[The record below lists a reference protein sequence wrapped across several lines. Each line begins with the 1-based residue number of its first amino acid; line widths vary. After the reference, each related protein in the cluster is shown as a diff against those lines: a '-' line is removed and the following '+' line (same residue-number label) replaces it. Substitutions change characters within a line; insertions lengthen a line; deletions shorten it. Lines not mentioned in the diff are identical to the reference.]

1 MNFLQQRRR
10 TSAGC
15 CAAACRRIRGGG
27 CVMHAP
33 GQLAAYP
40 IVPLDRLGL
49 GLAEYR
55 QRLEEAVIDVARGE
69 VIETIR
75 TGKGAHGVAVSED
88 GAFVFVTNIV
98 DSTLAV
104 IATETQT
111 VVATFAVGAG
121 PNGVTYRPAE
131 D

>member
-1 MNFLQQRRR
+1 MITDMTMGRMRVDTASR
-10 TSAGC
+10 TLVQTIEVG
-15 CAAACRRIRGGG
+15 RNPIQ
-27 CVMHAP
+27 VHATP
-33 GQLAAYP
+33 DGRFVYVANQGTASEP
-40 IVPLDRLGL
+40 DDTVS
-49 GLAEYR
+49 
-55 QRLEEAVIDVARGE
+55 VIDVARGE

-75 TGKGAHGVAVSED
+75 TGKGAHGVAVSDD

-104 IATETQT
+104 IETETQT